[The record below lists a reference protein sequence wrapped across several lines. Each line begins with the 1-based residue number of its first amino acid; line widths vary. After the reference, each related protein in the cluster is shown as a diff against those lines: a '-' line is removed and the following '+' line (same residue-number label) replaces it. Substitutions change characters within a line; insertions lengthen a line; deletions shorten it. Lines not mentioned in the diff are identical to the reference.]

1 MPIHRALVIKGIIDA
16 VARRYWEIGM
26 MVVADW
32 ESAFNDRAINNYD
45 SSTGDP
51 SVGTLRFVSRARH
64 LD

>member
-1 MPIHRALVIKGIIDA
+1 M
-16 VARRYWEIGM
+16 ARRYWEIGM